1 MLFISISLYITY
13 ILSSHQ
19 LLAFFNPKPA
29 ITYNYIYYLY
39 ILYYTPLQSSI
50 TYTLSPLSISLSH
63 ITQNLSLS
71 LFHTLLQI
79 IHCLNLSLSLS
90 TALQRSSI
98 KDVQH
103 NGQSIQVEV
112 CWPRFVGSSYRREQ
126 KLIFHRE
133 ISASRGSTILNSF
146 SSLTVQLK
154 TDGPRW

>member
-1 MLFISISLYITY
+1 MLFISINLYITY

-29 ITYNYIYYLY
+29 INYNYIHYLY

-79 IHCLNLSLSLS
+79 IHCLNHSLSLSLSLS

-112 CWPRFVGSSYRREQ
+112 CWPRFVGSSYRRE
-126 KLIFHRE
+126 
-133 ISASRGSTILNSF
+133 
-146 SSLTVQLK
+146 
-154 TDGPRW
+154 

>member
-1 MLFISISLYITY
+1 MLFISINLYITY

-71 LFHTLLQI
+71 LSLSYITPNHSLPQS
-79 IHCLNLSLSLS
+79 LSLSLS

-112 CWPRFVGSSYRREQ
+112 CWPRFVGSSYRRE
-126 KLIFHRE
+126 
-133 ISASRGSTILNSF
+133 
-146 SSLTVQLK
+146 
-154 TDGPRW
+154 